1 VRYLGDTYSGIQGSA
16 GALPQESYSV
26 IDLNGDVSN
35 DRWTVRLYI
44 KNLADKRAYTNLSS
58 LPNAATG
65 EIMKINA
72 VPLQPRTIGIGF
84 DAKF

>member
-72 VPLQPRTIGIGF
+72 VPLAPRTIGIGF